1 MTNAPAKMSPITMP
15 EMAPLDNPLGAFGAE
30 VVVVLRGADEVVGET
45 VIVVF
50 GAAVVVGAIV
60 VVGALVVSVVEGVGV
75 LVGVGVSVVPCDVA
89 RATKHASKTTSSRT

>member
-1 MTNAPAKMSPITMP
+1 MP
-15 EMAPLDNPLGAFGAE
+15 EMAPLDNPLGVFGAE

-50 GAAVVVGAIV
+50 GAAVVVGV
-60 VVGALVVSVVEGVGV
+60 KVVGALVVSVAEGVGV
-75 LVGVGVSVVPCDVA
+75 LVGVGVSVVLCDVA